1 MFFWYCSYWIK
12 HLDPSCPH
20 CRLDRKPQLLLRP
33 DQACL
38 CRHLRSEPVDG
49 SPACSLSLQYIEN
62 CLLQVITRNN
72 FTGILYLLNIF
83 PYPFYII
90 TYLDD
95 KNMKST
101 KPGSSFLTLW
111 RTQGEGDSI
120 INVFGWYLFTGDQI
134 WAELGPNPACSSLMK
149 ETNIG
154 QTSNPWTVTG

>member
-1 MFFWYCSYWIK
+1 M
-12 HLDPSCPH
+12 
-20 CRLDRKPQLLLRP
+20 
-33 DQACL
+33 
-38 CRHLRSEPVDG
+38 DG

-83 PYPFYII
+83 PYPVYII

-111 RTQGEGDSI
+111 RTQGEGDSV
-120 INVFGWYLFTGDQI
+120 INVFG
-134 WAELGPNPACSSLMK
+134 
-149 ETNIG
+149 
-154 QTSNPWTVTG
+154 